1 MINGTSTQHLSSEH
15 SKKILE
21 LAQDLSLSAS
31 EIHRQLSGSKLFS
44 FKYDRSLRQT
54 QRYVKHIRGNLGH
67 LDERFEWRTC
77 AGSDDIPWE
86 SGTFLLDMWAYI
98 QERNHAE
105 SLPSTAN
112 SPLSKVTIRRARWW
126 WRVHQAVPNL
136 PNHMDRREFVSSI
149 SDRLW
154 ISDLA
159 ENILGIPHP
168 DSSAEEAYLAYREWE
183 GADKKDIYDLAV
195 QQGRISQLNNLLL
208 NTDEDGGVTEI
219 IQTIA

>member
-1 MINGTSTQHLSSEH
+1 MINKTSTYLLSIEH
-15 SKKILE
+15 GNKILE

-31 EIHRQLSGSKLFS
+31 EIFRQLNGSKIFGV
-44 FKYDRSLRQT
+44 KYDRSLRQT
-54 QRYVKHIRGNLGH
+54 QRYVKDVRGNLDH
-67 LDERFEWRTC
+67 LDELFEWRTC

-105 SLPSTAN
+105 SLQSTAN

-168 DSSAEEAYLAYREWE
+168 ASSAEEAYLAYRPWE
-183 GADKKDIYDLAV
+183 GADKEDIYDLAV
-195 QQGRISQLNNLLL
+195 QQGRILPLNNLLL
-208 NTDEDGGVTEI
+208 NIDEDGGIAEI